1 MTTFTEL
8 NQTQSCIYSRSNL
21 RRAFPGF
28 DDTDIAGIY
37 LHNNNLVVVRN
48 DGNEELYDP
57 KKVQE
62 SFMDFNRRLT
72 DFFSFLGPNY
82 RSPSVWHHNG
92 YILFKGWH
100 YNHQLGKNTQAA
112 QLQRAWADKFIHLNK
127 VEKLTA
133 LLQSDQTNL
142 GYLIAPDGLRTE
154 DHPIQHDDQLVEGS
168 SDPDP
173 VQHRPFCSC
182 GAFQRQLNNL
192 SEFSQEI
199 EGFTPWCKHLTW
211 FHKCREFQVKR
222 AELITS
228 ARGNQPEKCCAWW
241 YAPPSDGN
249 STGRFVV
256 FHTTYGSQAPESHWR
271 PYKPDKLFT
280 QHDAWGLFFSMMEA
294 GYVPYAGHA
303 LPQFKKRTK

>member
-21 RRAFPGF
+21 CRAFPGF

-37 LHNNNLVVVRN
+37 LHSDNLVVVRN

-57 KKVQE
+57 KKVQQ

-154 DHPIQHDDQLVEGS
+154 DHPINMMINWWK
-168 SDPDP
+168 DP
-173 VQHRPFCSC
+173 VIPIQFNI
-182 GAFQRQLNNL
+182 GL
-192 SEFSQEI
+192 SA
-199 EGFTPWCKHLTW
+199 H
-211 FHKCREFQVKR
+211 V
-222 AELITS
+222 
-228 ARGNQPEKCCAWW
+228 
-241 YAPPSDGN
+241 
-249 STGRFVV
+249 GRFNVNLII
-256 FHTTYGSQAPESHWR
+256 FRSSPRRLKDSRLGANTLLGSINAES
-271 PYKPDKLFT
+271 
-280 QHDAWGLFFSMMEA
+280 
-294 GYVPYAGHA
+294 
-303 LPQFKKRTK
+303 FKSNVQN